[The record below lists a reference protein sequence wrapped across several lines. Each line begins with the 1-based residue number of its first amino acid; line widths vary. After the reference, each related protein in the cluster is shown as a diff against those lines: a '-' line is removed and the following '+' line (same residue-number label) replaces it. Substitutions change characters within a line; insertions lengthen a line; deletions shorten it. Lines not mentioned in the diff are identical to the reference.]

1 MEAKLQSVKQKL
13 EAVKSNDQSWIPVVI
28 PSNIREKCKATK
40 KIRFDN
46 NKKQWMVKKCD
57 EAMFARES
65 IPDTKGLTYEEKK
78 VYWDVEATYDKESD
92 EFYFLK
98 FQLE

>member
-1 MEAKLQSVKQKL
+1 
-13 EAVKSNDQSWIPVVI
+13 
-28 PSNIREKCKATK
+28 
-40 KIRFDN
+40 
-46 NKKQWMVKKCD
+46 MVKKCD